1 MTIPTDKPLAV
12 PAFDYHTHHRR
23 CGHAQGEMADY
34 IEAGI
39 ALGLREI
46 GVSDHCP
53 FLFLPGDHPQ
63 PGTAM
68 AASELPN
75 YVAEARQLQERFAGR
90 IAVRV
95 GIEADFVP
103 GFEDVYR
110 ETLAAHPLD
119 YVLGSVHFV
128 NGRHIFDRTRWAD
141 EDATATYTAYYNLV
155 ARAAAS
161 GMFDVMSHLTA
172 VEAYGPPLPDA
183 LGDRLYPPVVEAVKA
198 SGCAVEVNT
207 SGFRKMGDDDPFP
220 NRNLLALLVAAGVP
234 LTFGS
239 DAHRPGEVGHAR
251 DRVARLLAGLGLD
264 MDAPPRPLTVRRGP
278 LLTFAS

>member
-23 CGHAQGEMADY
+23 CGHAQGEMANY

-53 FLFLPGDHPQ
+53 FLFLHGDHPQ

-75 YVAEARQLQERFAGR
+75 YVAQARQLQERFAGR

-110 ETLAAHPLD
+110 EALAAHPLD

-128 NGRHIFDRTRWAD
+128 NGRHIFDRTRWAPTD
-141 EDATATYTAYYNLV
+141 
-155 ARAAAS
+155 AAS
-161 GMFDVMSHLTA
+161 TSHECAPGPRARNAFSSA
-172 VEAYGPPLPDA
+172 VRA
-183 LGDRLYPPVVEAVKA
+183 LGCGGLGDP
-198 SGCAVEVNT
+198 SGCWGW
-207 SGFRKMGDDDPFP
+207 SG
-220 NRNLLALLVAAGVP
+220 
-234 LTFGS
+234 
-239 DAHRPGEVGHAR
+239 
-251 DRVARLLAGLGLD
+251 
-264 MDAPPRPLTVRRGP
+264 
-278 LLTFAS
+278 